1 MSYKEVLK
9 KQIAELQKQI
19 EEKQGDKVTLEA
31 QLNKLLVAEFEEEMA
46 NENTQTLLKG

>member
-1 MSYKEVLK
+1 MSYKDVLK

-19 EEKQGDKVTLEA
+19 DEKQGDKVTLEA

-46 NENTQTLLKG
+46 TENTQTLLKG